1 MKGLFR
7 AVTTVYTLGG
17 PGGFFRGMVARV
29 LYQMPSTAISW
40 TTYEFFKFVLIKKA
54 KIVDDRP
61 PPPPPPISS
70 TPINEKITAKS
81 SVRCDLPVAS
91 RSRIYSHYTVRDD
104 GSKGQSF

>member
-1 MKGLFR
+1 
-7 AVTTVYTLGG
+7 
-17 PGGFFRGMVARV
+17 
-29 LYQMPSTAISW
+29 MPSTAISW

-70 TPINEKITAKS
+70 TPINEKITSKS

>member
-1 MKGLFR
+1 
-7 AVTTVYTLGG
+7 
-17 PGGFFRGMVARV
+17 MVARV

-54 KIVDDRP
+54 NISDDRPTP

-70 TPINEKITAKS
+70 TLINEKITSKT